1 MILENIHDF
10 INLMNGYLWGPPM
23 LIMLFGTHLYLTFRL
38 RFIQK
43 YTPLAI
49 KLSLNRKK
57 EGKGDVSQF
66 GALMTA
72 LAATIGTGNI
82 VGVATAVSLGGPG
95 SVLWMW
101 LTGVFG
107 IATKYSEALLSV
119 KYRVKTSDGTM
130 LGGPMYALE
139 RGLGMKWLAVL
150 FCVFT
155 AIAAFGIG
163 NMVQANSIST
173 MLNESYSISPYLSG
187 GVMTFITAIVILGG
201 ITSIAKV
208 CEYLVP
214 FMAIFYV
221 LGCVAILIIKAAYII
236 PAIQLIIV
244 SAFTAKAA
252 AGGFCGST
260 IMMAARFGVA
270 RGLFSNESGLGS
282 APIVAA
288 AAQTKNPVRQ
298 AFVSSTGTFW
308 DTVVVCAMTGIV
320 LVSCTIADPGLF
332 DGTKLVSHLTTTLAD
347 VPLIGT
353 IAPMALTP
361 VPLKSALMTRA
372 AFAEVSYIGPVILS
386 IGLLTFVFSTILGW
400 SYYGE
405 RAVEYLF
412 GKASIKPYRV
422 LWVAAVMAGSVMS
435 LPLVWDF
442 ADMMNALMAIPNL
455 IALLALS
462 GVIVSETK
470 KYLWEGN
477 LDEHDPEHDHRIIET
492 ASEVVNIEF
501 EKQSVNNKIK

>member
-1 MILENIHDF
+1 
-10 INLMNGYLWGPPM
+10 MNGYLWGPPM
-23 LIMLFGTHLYLTFRL
+23 LIMLFGTHLFLTYRL
-38 RFIQK
+38 GFIQK
-43 YTPLAI
+43 YTPQAI
-49 KLSLNRKK
+49 KISLCRKK
-57 EGKGDVSQF
+57 EGTGDVSQF

-82 VGVATAVSLGGPG
+82 VGVATAVALGGPG
-95 SVLWMW
+95 AVLWMW

-119 KYRVKTSDGTM
+119 KYRVKTSDGKM

-139 RGLGMKWLAVL
+139 KGLGMKWLAVL

-173 MLNESYSISPYLSG
+173 LLNESFQISPYISG
-187 GVMTFITAIVILGG
+187 LVMTIITAFVILGG

-208 CEYLVP
+208 CEFLVP

-221 LGCVAILIIKAAYII
+221 IGCIIILVMNFSFIVPAIILICK
-236 PAIQLIIV
+236 
-244 SAFTAKAA
+244 SAFTAQA
-252 AGGFCGST
+252 AGGGFIGASVL
-260 IMMAARFGVA
+260 MAARFGVA

-298 AFVSSTGTFW
+298 ALVSSTGTFW
-308 DTVVVCAMTGIV
+308 DTVVVCAMTG
-320 LVSCTIADPGLF
+320 LVIITSIMKDPAGLSQLK
-332 DGTKLVSHLTTTLAD
+332 GA
-347 VPLIGT
+347 
-353 IAPMALTP
+353 ALT
-361 VPLKSALMTRA
+361 KA
-372 AFAEVSYIGPVILS
+372 AFAQIPYVGAAVLT

-412 GKASIKPYRV
+412 GKKAIAPYRW
-422 LWVAAVMAGSVMS
+422 LWVGAVMVGSIIS

-455 IALLALS
+455 VTLLALN
-462 GVIVSETK
+462 GVIVAETK
-470 KYLWEGN
+470 KYLWDG
-477 LDEHDPEHDHRIIET
+477 
-492 ASEVVNIEF
+492 NIEKDETPPKNVSDAANEIAEEEF
-501 EKQSVNNKIK
+501 EMVAAAKKAE